1 VEVGYN
7 TVSSS
12 IVEEVMGDPAY
23 DMGGQKLFCDL
34 CTVFIISQYCFE
46 QNSMIL

>member
-1 VEVGYN
+1 MEFGSN

-12 IVEEVMGDPAY
+12 IVGVMGDPAC

-34 CTVFIISQYCFE
+34 CTVFIIS
-46 QNSMIL
+46 